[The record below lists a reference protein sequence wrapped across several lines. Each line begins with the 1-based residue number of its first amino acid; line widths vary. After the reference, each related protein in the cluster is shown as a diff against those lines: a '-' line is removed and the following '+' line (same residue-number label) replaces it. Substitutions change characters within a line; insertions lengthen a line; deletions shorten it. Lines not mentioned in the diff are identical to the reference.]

1 MSAGDLFALFAP
13 GWLDILEILIVAALV
28 YRILLFI
35 QRTRAMQILLGG
47 LLIAGVYAIA
57 RLLGLD
63 LMRSI
68 MDAVFQYGAI
78 AALVVFQPEIR
89 STLARLGQARML
101 QLFSR
106 ARGNPGGGGDRGRG
120 RAPFEHEDRCADRP
134 GGGCRTGRVR
144 ADRQSPAGARL
155 ARAPGRH
162 LHPEFAA
169 TRWRRDR
176 LGRHHQGG
184 GGDSAAQPAPR
195 FPDRTLGT
203 RHRAA
208 IGLSEETDAVVVVV
222 SEETGRISVA
232 SRGVLEKGV
241 DGAGLREAIAGAG
254 PRAPT
259 GTREPADSAGAG
271 PGTRVA
277 PALTGE
283 LPTPLTALR
292 GASLTLLGSL
302 GGPLSRE
309 MDAEDAVARVV
320 GDQQRAR
327 PAPEARPRGGPR
339 LPSRRRRG
347 R

>member
-106 ARGNPGGGGDRGRG
+106 LGESQVVEEIAGAAERLSSTKIGALIALEGDVGLDEYAQTGSPLRARVSRVLLGAIFTPNAPLHDGAVIVSGDTIKAAGAILPLN
-120 RAPFEHEDRCADRP
+120 RAP
-134 GGGCRTGRVR
+134 V
-144 ADRQSPAGARL
+144 
-155 ARAPGRH
+155 
-162 LHPEFAA
+162 
-169 TRWRRDR
+169 
-176 LGRHHQGG
+176 
-184 GGDSAAQPAPR
+184 
-195 FPDRTLGT
+195 PDRTLGT

-241 DGAGLREAIAGAG
+241 DGAGLRKAIAGAG
-254 PRAPT
+254 PRATT
-259 GTREPADSAGAG
+259 GTREPAGSAG
-271 PGTRVA
+271 R
-277 PALTGE
+277 ALAR
-283 LPTPLTALR
+283 ALR
-292 GASLTLLGSL
+292 
-302 GGPLSRE
+302 
-309 MDAEDAVARVV
+309 
-320 GDQQRAR
+320 
-327 PAPEARPRGGPR
+327 
-339 LPSRRRRG
+339 LP
-347 R
+347 